1 MSYKSDL
8 YIMLP
13 CIQREK
19 IDYQTIEYKNGI
31 LYKDELDK
39 TAAYEFG
46 TDLNSKIARFI
57 PHKITLACKT
67 DDREN
72 PELLGHQDAFITIS
86 QYEKTEFCLVTICIV
101 DVKEGLLTYIIDQS
115 SRREMCIYEEGEDIP
130 LNNWMK
136 DTLKIEQA
144 GRAFFASCV
153 SELPDAVEARSI
165 LSAEAFHKDSDYS
178 IVSKVTEENLK
189 ENHAQYSHYDAYM
202 SERGIIYV
210 MKGFNETYEDRLNI
224 ECIMIFIVELI
235 VLKITAINT
244 ANETIN
250 KAYTKEEVTSKDIL
264 EILESFAESLPLWD
278 TQQFRYF
285 LAQEFANRVETAF
298 KVSRYLTDYE
308 RSRTQLE
315 QIVNI
320 RKLNTS
326 EKETRVVTYFATM
339 LAIGQI
345 IPITKAI
352 DFNKSDGW
360 KNILGQNTVPIITL
374 IIIVVFTAWFFF
386 GKRIKKIITQIIK
399 DEKRTNGEIE

>member
-1 MSYKSDL
+1 MSYKADL

-13 CIQREK
+13 CIQKEEIDFK
-19 IDYQTIEYKNGI
+19 TIDYKDGNLYKN
-31 LYKDELDK
+31 ELDK
-39 TAAYEFG
+39 VAAYEFG
-46 TDLNSKIARFI
+46 TDLNSRIARYV
-57 PHKITLACKT
+57 PREITLSCKT

-101 DVKEGLLTYIIDQS
+101 NIKEGLLTYIIDQA
-115 SRREMCIYEEGEDIP
+115 SRREMCIYEAGEDIT
-130 LNNWMK
+130 LHNWMK
-136 DTLKIEQA
+136 NVLKLEQA

-153 SELPDAVEARSI
+153 SELPDIVEARSI

-178 IVSKVTEENLK
+178 IVSKVTEANLN

-210 MKGFNETYEDRLNI
+210 MKGFNENYEERLNI

-244 ANETIN
+244 ANEIIN
-250 KAYTKEEVTSKDIL
+250 KAYAKEDVSLNDIL
-264 EILESFAESLPLWD
+264 EIMEGFAKSMPLWD

-285 LAQEFANRVETAF
+285 LAQEFANRVESSF
-298 KVSRYLTDYE
+298 NVSRYLADYE
-308 RSRTQLE
+308 RSREQLE

-326 EKETRVVTYFATM
+326 EKETRVVTYFAII
-339 LAIGQI
+339 LAVCQI
-345 IPITKAI
+345 TPFFQEIASSK
-352 DFNKSDGW
+352 FDGW
-360 KNILGQNTVPIITL
+360 KNYIKQNTGPFITL
-374 IIIVVFTAWFFF
+374 ITIAAFTIWFFF
-386 GKRIKKIITQIIK
+386 GKKIKKWLV
-399 DEKRTNGEIE
+399 G